1 MTPFAGG
8 YSSVEVYDSP
18 PWVRESRRPAPK
30 PRLFYVQV
38 FVKHEDGTSSRVRKR
53 LTDCSR
59 TVAFH
64 WGKRREAELRG
75 AVTSPALTPPPAA
88 EKDGETV
95 TKWFG
100 RYHEEAEKGTVGRK
114 NNGDPQVAVKE
125 RRSRFAIWIAPNI
138 GYLPVTGLRAAHLR
152 PIVRKLEDAV
162 RHRRAFYRGEVE
174 REGGRKPGITAK
186 TAKHIWSELTS
197 GIREALSSNDD
208 SLRVL
213 VDDPLRGVQAPR
225 VGNDDRDQAALY
237 PDEVVQLLACEDVPM
252 SRRRVYAVAIY
263 TGMRRSELA
272 RLRASDIDF
281 EHGLITVRG
290 KKTTAAKRQ
299 VPIEPAL
306 RPLLQI
312 LCHER
317 KTGPLLDAPRADGKG
332 GSSDLTKKDLERSKL
347 TRADLSRD
355 DGDHMPFTFH
365 GFRHTAITHWV
376 VAGRNQLWLLLT
388 AGHMDVQMTR
398 RYLGKA
404 EVLRAT
410 FGTPH
415 PPLPASVLGG
425 AIVVPFP
432 QTG

>member
-1 MTPFAGG
+1 MA
-8 YSSVEVYDSP
+8 
-18 PWVRESRRPAPK
+18 
-30 PRLFYVQV
+30 
-38 FVKHEDGTSSRVRKR
+38 
-53 LTDCSR
+53 
-59 TVAFH
+59 
-64 WGKRREAELRG
+64 
-75 AVTSPALTPPPAA
+75 
-88 EKDGETV
+88 
-95 TKWFG
+95 
-100 RYHEEAEKGTVGRK
+100 
-114 NNGDPQVAVKE
+114 
-125 RRSRFAIWIAPNI
+125 
-138 GYLPVTGLRAAHLR
+138 
-152 PIVRKLEDAV
+152 AV
-162 RHRRAFYRGEVE
+162 RLRRAFYRCEVE
-174 REGGRKPGITAK
+174 RDGGRKPGITAK

-213 VDDPLRGVQAPR
+213 VEDPLRGVQPPR

-237 PDEVVQLLACEDVPM
+237 PDEVVQLLACEDVPL

-272 RLRASDIDF
+272 RLRASDVDF

-306 RPLLQI
+306 RPLLQV

-317 KTGPLLDAPRADGKG
+317 KVGPLLDAPRADGKG
-332 GSSDLTKKDLERSKL
+332 GASDLTKKDLERAKL
-347 TRADLSRD
+347 SRADLFRD
-355 DGDHMPFTFH
+355 DADHMPFTFH
-365 GFRHTAITHWV
+365 GFRHAAITHWV

-388 AGHMDVQMTR
+388 AGHMDVSMTR

-415 PPLPASVLGG
+415 PPLPVSLLGG

-432 QTG
+432 RTG